1 MDTNVYRN
9 DEEMEIDLLEL
20 IRVVW
25 EKLWIVVLVTL
36 FFALVSGVYT
46 KFFVT
51 PQYQSTT
58 SFYVVSRETDG
69 TYTSSDL
76 TAATQLTN
84 DYTEIIK
91 SRTVAETVIT
101 ELALDISATDLI
113 KKISVSTPSSA
124 RVVYIRVL
132 DSDPAMAQR
141 IANSVRR
148 VASTRIQEVMN
159 SEAVNIVDTANLPVS
174 KYSPSLSK
182 NVMIAGLLGA
192 VLSIGVI
199 VFLYLINDT
208 IKSED
213 DVEKYLQLS
222 TLGSIPAYQT
232 NKKSRK
238 SSRKKK

>member
-182 NVMIAGLLGA
+182 NEQSRDTVGISAKGA
-192 VLSIGVI
+192 TMSFAMNTCRRNIHSESLPSLHSVW
-199 VFLYLINDT
+199 D
-208 IKSED
+208 IKGIFD
-213 DVEKYLQLS
+213 
-222 TLGSIPAYQT
+222 A
-232 NKKSRK
+232 NAAR
-238 SSRKKK
+238 